1 MVNNKVISDNMKA
14 LRNKNGLK
22 QNFVADKL
30 GITQNYYSQIE
41 NGHRPPQTKHLLI
54 LRDMYG
60 VSLDDIF
67 FNNEIAKCDSSNKV
81 S

>member
-1 MVNNKVISDNMKA
+1 MVNNKVIANNMKA
-14 LRNKNGLK
+14 LRDKNGLK
-22 QNFVADKL
+22 QHFVAEKL

-41 NGHRPPQTKHLLI
+41 NGHRPPQTKHLLV
-54 LRDMYG
+54 LRNMYG

-67 FNNEIAKCDSSNKV
+67 FNQEIAKCDSEDEV